1 MKRGQQRERA
11 TEMFT
16 ANGTRQRKS
25 PAVRGA
31 LESLRQ
37 LQFAGTHDVFDVS
50 QQREQL
56 RGTVGNGAKAEAF
69 QRLIVRSRT
78 ARTRSRQF
86 TTASNNRSPRP
97 QLAHAAHNQREI
109 LRIRQR

>member
-25 PAVRGA
+25 PAVRDA

-78 ARTRSRQF
+78 VRSRQF

-109 LRIRQR
+109 LRISQR